1 MLNSDGLI
9 MISKQ
14 YEDIRAKESSTYFK
28 QLVRDCIADLK
39 VRHVT
44 YCFTMEQVE
53 AIKERISFEID
64 IYYNEIYTLRSEW
77 RKYE

>member
-1 MLNSDGLI
+1 MIGSDGLV

-14 YEDIRAKESSTYFK
+14 YGDTRVKESSTYFK

-53 AIKERISFEID
+53 AIQEKYSLEVD
-64 IYYNEIYTLRSEW
+64 VYYNGIYTLRSEW